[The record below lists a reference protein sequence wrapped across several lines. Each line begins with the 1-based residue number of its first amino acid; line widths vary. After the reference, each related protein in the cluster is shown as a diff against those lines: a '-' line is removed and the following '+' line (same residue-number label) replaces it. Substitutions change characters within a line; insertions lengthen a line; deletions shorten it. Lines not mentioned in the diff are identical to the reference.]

1 MIKATEFQTFRM
13 MGQDEKVDARGSS
26 PRAKYGD
33 SLWVSSEVSNVLVEP
48 SQSLNLVQQPIIPLC
63 RLISS
68 AQKTYGEQES

>member
-13 MGQDEKVDARGSS
+13 MGQDEKVDARSSS

-48 SQSLNLVQQPIIPLC
+48 SQSLDLVQ
-63 RLISS
+63 
-68 AQKTYGEQES
+68 

>member
-48 SQSLNLVQQPIIPLC
+48 SQSLDLVQ
-63 RLISS
+63 
-68 AQKTYGEQES
+68 